1 MLRFDRVASTQIGG
15 VDFSLVTGDG
25 MRMFVGSVGEFR
37 RLVLDVDG
45 RYNYHHAHGDN
56 HHKAKSEQSLWK

>member
-45 RYNYHHAHGDN
+45 RYNYHLGY